1 MSVISSCIIF
11 ESVYSLLLRYL
22 DYSRDLLFSPSLYVC
37 ESLCLLARGLKPL
50 VLVLLLSNEEDFGKI
65 FIAAS
70 LQLSNVEFS

>member
-1 MSVISSCIIF
+1 MSIISSCIIF

-22 DYSRDLLFSPSLYVC
+22 DYSRDLFFSPSLYVC
-37 ESLCLLARGLKPL
+37 ESLCLLARGLKPR

>member
-1 MSVISSCIIF
+1 MSIISSCIIF
-11 ESVYSLLLRYL
+11 ESVYSLLLMYL
-22 DYSRDLLFSPSLYVC
+22 DYSRDLLFSPNLYVC
-37 ESLCLLARGLKPL
+37 ESLCLLARGLKPR